1 MNATAPRRSR
11 PTTRTGRGVHPAGNP
26 ITAKESCVHWSQS
39 QSQSQTGCRGLLL
52 HPDGAGT

>member
-11 PTTRTGRGVHPAGNP
+11 PTTRTGRGVRPAGNP
-26 ITAKESCVHWSQS
+26 ITAKEGGVHW
-39 QSQSQTGCRGLLL
+39 SQSQTGCRGLVL

>member
-11 PTTRTGRGVHPAGNP
+11 PTTRTGRDVHPAP
-26 ITAKESCVHWSQS
+26 ITAKESGVHGPQS
-39 QSQSQTGCRGLLL
+39 MTGCRGLVL